1 MLLKMHKGEVVTV
14 LFGIPNCDT
23 IKKAK
28 KWLEAHSIEYQ
39 FHDYRKDGLS
49 ESWLIDTEKELGWEK
64 MLNKRGTTY
73 RQLSDEQKN
82 TLNKES
88 ALALLLEYPAMI
100 KRPILLAK
108 GSLTVGFSDN
118 DYARIFS

>member
-1 MLLKMHKGEVVTV
+1 MTT

-28 KWLEAHSIEYQ
+28 LWLESNDIDYQ
-39 FHDYRKDGLS
+39 FHDYRKNGIDEAWLRKT
-49 ESWLIDTEKELGWEK
+49 ESELGWET

-82 TLNKES
+82 NIDKES
-88 ALALLLEYPAMI
+88 AVALMLEYPAMI
-100 KRPILLAK
+100 KRPILINK
-108 GSLTVGFSDN
+108 GSYHIGFNAEAYSSVF
-118 DYARIFS
+118 A